1 VNGEL
6 LERQLALVAV
16 ALVSILGGLA
26 LSAGSDDVVG
36 TATSPPAD
44 SSEAWQEARVGT
56 FGPGLYGTT
65 TTCGIKLRQALQGV
79 AHPVLPCGARLVV
92 ELNGRAAETR
102 VVDKGSYGGG
112 QEFALTKA
120 LADALGLEGQTTIRW
135 RFSQGAR

>member
-6 LERQLALVAV
+6 FERQLALVAV

-26 LSAGSDDVVG
+26 LSAGTDDPSG
-36 TATSPPAD
+36 GPTAPPG
-44 SSEAWQEARVGT
+44 SSESWQEARVGT

-65 TTCGIKLRQALQGV
+65 TTCGIRLRKALQGV

-92 ELNGRAAETR
+92 ELNGRAVETR
-102 VVDKGSYGGG
+102 VVDNGSYGNG

-120 LADALGLEGQTTIRW
+120 LGDALGVQGQMRVRW
-135 RFSQGAR
+135 RFSQGGR